1 MRATAVALAGALVAA
16 LLPACQSTSMAP
28 TTPSAQTPTTTSA
41 SNISGTWNGTGSDSY
56 SPELVTWVLTQ
67 SGTSVTG
74 TVEFK
79 PLDTADGS
87 CASCHKVKKGTFS
100 GTLSGS
106 ALSVAMNFPAGG
118 DVPTPICV
126 AGLNG
131 TATVGDRRITATYSG
146 TDTCEG
152 LFADGRIELSRP

>member
-1 MRATAVALAGALVAA
+1 MKVTAVALAGTLVAA
-16 LLPACQSTSMAP
+16 SLPACQSTSLAP
-28 TTPSAQTPTTTSA
+28 TPSAQIPSATA
-41 SNISGTWNGTGSDSY
+41 SNISGMWNGTGSDSY

-74 TVEFK
+74 TVEFR
-79 PLDTADGS
+79 PLDASDGS
-87 CASCHKVKKGTFS
+87 CASCHKAKKGTFS

-126 AGLNG
+126 ADLNG

-152 LFADGRIELSRP
+152 LFADGKIELSRP

>member
-1 MRATAVALAGALVAA
+1 MKVTAVALAGTLVAGS
-16 LLPACQSTSMAP
+16 LPACQSTALAP
-28 TTPSAQTPTTTSA
+28 TPSAQIPSATA
-41 SNISGTWNGTGSDSY
+41 SNISGMWNGTGSDSY

-79 PLDTADGS
+79 PLDASDGS

-126 AGLNG
+126 ADLNG

-152 LFADGRIELSRP
+152 LFADGKIELSRP